1 MSRSGGGRRGKG
13 EGSVFYEEDRV
24 RWVGVLDLGRSVNG
38 RRVRRKVTGA
48 SAKEVRERLRQL
60 REDVEGGASALDG
73 NVTVDVFLTDWL
85 EREVPKFA
93 GSVNTKDN
101 YRWAVMGHL
110 VPGLGHIRLARLTA
124 DDVDALLEDRAA
136 SGRLARSSVARLRT
150 VLGTALDHAARRNLV
165 RRNVARLTNVP
176 PGSSTSRRS
185 LSADDARKLLGA
197 VREDRLRALVVTGV
211 ALGLRPGELL
221 GLSWRDV
228 DLDAGVVHLRQQ
240 LKREDN
246 RPVLGELKT
255 ARSRRS
261 LRCPPVVVDA
271 LRERRALQDEERAA
285 AGASWSAEWAVEA
298 LVFTTTNGRPVDAS
312 NLRRYFRAACKAA
325 GIGRWTPY
333 EMRHSAASLM
343 SAAGVPLE
351 HVADVLGHNGTRM
364 AALVYRHVLAP
375 TVEAGAAPMQALFGE
390 PEEAIGSPDGSP
402 EPDDL
407 ASGAHDDA

>member
-1 MSRSGGGRRGKG
+1 
-13 EGSVFYEEDRV
+13 
-24 RWVGVLDLGRSVNG
+24 
-38 RRVRRKVTGA
+38 
-48 SAKEVRERLRQL
+48 
-60 REDVEGGASALDG
+60 
-73 NVTVDVFLTDWL
+73 VFLADWL

-93 GSVNTKDN
+93 KSVNTQDN
-101 YRWAVMGHL
+101 YRWAVKGHL
-110 VPGLGHIRLARLTA
+110 IPGLGHIRLARLTA

-136 SGRLARSSVARLRT
+136 SGRLARSSVGRLRM
-150 VLGTALDHAARRNLV
+150 VLGKALDHAARRNLV

-176 PGSSTSRRS
+176 AGSSTTRRS
-185 LSADDARKLLGA
+185 LSSEDAMKLLAA
-197 VREDRLRALVVTGV
+197 VKDDRLRALVVTGV

-228 DLDAGVVHLRQQ
+228 DLEGGVVHLRQQ
-240 LKREDN
+240 MKRENN

-261 LRCPPVVVDA
+261 LRCPAIVVEA
-271 LRERRALQDEERAA
+271 LRERQVLQQEERAA
-285 AGASWSAEWAVEA
+285 AGPSWSPEWAIEA
-298 LVFTTTNGRPVDAS
+298 LVFTTANGRPVDAS
-312 NLRRYFRAACKAA
+312 NLRRYFRRACKAA

-375 TVEAGAAPMQALFGE
+375 TVEAGAAPMQALLGE
-390 PEEAIGSPDGSP
+390 SDGAIGSPTGSP
-402 EPDDL
+402 GADDEV
-407 ASGAHDDA
+407 SGEAGRG

>member
-1 MSRSGGGRRGKG
+1 VSRAGGRRGKG
-13 EGSVFYEEDRV
+13 EGSVFYEEDRA
-24 RWVGVLDLGRSVNG
+24 RWVGVVDLGRAVNG

-48 SAKEVRERLRQL
+48 SAKEVRDRLRQL
-60 REDVEGGASALDG
+60 REDIEGGASAIDG
-73 NVTVDVFLTDWL
+73 NVTVGVFLTDWL

-93 GSVNTKDN
+93 RSVKTQDN
-101 YRWAVMGHL
+101 YQWAVKGHL
-110 VPGLGHIRLARLTA
+110 VSGLGHIRLARLTA

-136 SGRLARSSVARLRT
+136 SGRLARSSVSRLRT

-176 PGSSTSRRS
+176 AGSATARRS
-185 LSADDARKLLGA
+185 LSSDDAKKLLA
-197 VREDRLRALVVTGV
+197 TVREDRLGALVVLGV
-211 ALGLRPGELL
+211 TLGLRPGELL

-228 DLDAGVVHLRQQ
+228 DLVAGVVHLRQQ
-240 LKREDN
+240 LKREN
-246 RPVLGELKT
+246 NLPVLGELKT

-261 LRCPPVVVDA
+261 LRCPPFVVEA
-271 LRERRALQDEERAA
+271 LRERRVLQDEERAA
-285 AGASWSAEWAVEA
+285 AGARWSQDWAAEE
-298 LVFTTTNGRPVDAS
+298 LVFTTANGRPVDAS
-312 NLRRYFRAACKAA
+312 NLRRYFRQACTKA

-375 TVEAGAAPMQALFGE
+375 TVEAGAAPMQALLGE
-390 PEEAIGSPDGSP
+390 PDEGIGSPVGSP
-402 EPDDL
+402 EPADRASDVADD
-407 ASGAHDDA
+407 G